1 MAKRGPKTGV
11 KPAGG
16 KPSARTLAAAAP
28 DKPAD
33 LTPEASAEWDRV
45 VPELAAV
52 GALVAVDRAALVTY
66 CTAWGEW
73 VEATRILE
81 AEGRIILEP
90 IQSARGEV
98 IGHRQK
104 LHPAVRLAR
113 EAFDRVRA
121 MLSAFGLTPAARG
134 VGVGDGS
141 GGTPAANRVFTLAE
155 RVAAAR
161 GRNGGG

>member
-1 MAKRGPKTGV
+1 MAKRGPKPGLKLVPGGRTV
-11 KPAGG
+11 PPKKLPA
-16 KPSARTLAAAAP
+16 TAP
-28 DKPAD
+28 DKPGD
-33 LTPEASAEWDRV
+33 LSPEASAEWDRV

-52 GALVAVDRAALVTY
+52 GALVAVDRAALVAY

-73 VEATRILE
+73 VAATRTLD
-81 AEGRIILEP
+81 AEGRIVREP
-90 IQSARGEV
+90 IQSARGEI

-104 LHPAVRLAR
+104 LHPAVRLQR

-134 VGVGDGS
+134 HGAGDGGNS
-141 GGTPAANRVFTLAE
+141 GPGTNRVFTLAE

-161 GRNGGG
+161 QRG

>member
-1 MAKRGPKTGV
+1 MAKRGPKPGL
-11 KPAGG
+11 KLIPGGRPASP
-16 KPSARTLAAAAP
+16 KKLTATAP
-28 DKPAD
+28 EKPAD
-33 LTPEASAEWDRV
+33 LSPEAAAEWDRV

-73 VEATRILE
+73 ASATRILE
-81 AEGRIILEP
+81 TEGRIIREP
-90 IQSARGEV
+90 IQSSRGELV
-98 IGHRQK
+98 GERQK
-104 LHPAVRLAR
+104 LHPAVRLQR

-134 VGVGDGS
+134 HGAGDGGDS
-141 GGTPAANRVFTLAE
+141 GPGANRVFTLAE

-161 GRNGGG
+161 QRG